1 MRVRKYLSVLLVAL
15 IVALTTA
22 TSCRKRSEAF
32 VIALSDK
39 ISTIDPI
46 GSQTIDAASE
56 RVRVLMFNSLV
67 KKNEKFEYVPDLA
80 SDIKRA
86 DDGLSYTFML
96 NDGVKFH
103 DGKVM
108 SSADVKYTLETV
120 LNSETS
126 GRTASFY
133 EKTGSERQG
142 YISGIETPDPR
153 TVIVRLRKPWLQLL
167 TNLVPISIIP
177 QGSADGQKTF
187 PIGTGPFKFVS
198 YDSTQGI
205 VKLNANPDY
214 WQGKPGVES
223 VEVKV
228 IGDASALQAELRSKR
243 VDLVPLPT
251 NLSPDTLKALGQ
263 EANLKTEQFPG
274 ANVTY
279 LGFNVKEAPLD
290 NAKVRQAIAYA
301 IDRQSLIRDLLLN
314 QAKIA
319 HSILPE
325 ESWAYNAGTQYTHN
339 PQMAK
344 QLLDEAGF
352 RDPDGDGPQMRFAKP
367 IVFKIASGSSA
378 TNQYAQVIQNYL
390 KEVGIPVEIETLEF
404 NLLLAQMRNGQYQMT
419 TSRWIGGNQDP
430 VFLKDLFMTKANFNR
445 TNYSNPQLDPILQ
458 EAVDTADREK
468 AKSLYAQAQEIISR
482 DIPMLPLWY
491 PANMVIAQKRVGN
504 IKVDG
509 SGDWGF
515 VKNLTVEK

>member
-1 MRVRKYLSVLLVAL
+1 MGIKQLFVVLVVFVQLLVFAS
-15 IVALTTA
+15 
-22 TSCRKRSEAF
+22 SCRKRSSAF

-67 KKNEKFEYVPDLA
+67 RKNENFEYVPELA
-80 SDIKRA
+80 SNIQRS
-86 DDGLSYTFML
+86 DDGLSYTFTL

-103 DGKVM
+103 DGRLM
-108 SSADVKYTLETV
+108 TSADVKYTLETV
-120 LNSETS
+120 LNSQSS

-133 EKTGSERQG
+133 EGSGASRQG

-177 QGSADGQKTF
+177 SGSADTQKTL
-187 PIGTGPFKFVS
+187 PIGTGPFKFVR
-198 YDSTQGI
+198 YDPTQQTVDLI
-205 VKLNANPDY
+205 ANPQY
-214 WQGKPGVES
+214 WQGPPAIHQL
-223 VEVKV
+223 KV
-228 IGDASALQAELRSKR
+228 RVVSDASALQAELKSNR

-251 NLSPDTLKALGQ
+251 NLSPDTLKSLAQ
-263 EANLKTEQFPG
+263 DPNLKVEEFPG

-290 NAKVRQAIAYA
+290 NVKVRQAIAYA
-301 IDRQSLIRDLLLN
+301 IDRESLIRELLLN

-325 ESWAYNAGTQYTHN
+325 GSWAYSAGQQYAHN
-339 PQMAK
+339 NDMAK
-344 QLLDEAGF
+344 KLLDEAGF
-352 RDPDGDGPQMRFAKP
+352 RDPDGDGPQMRFSKP
-367 IVFKIASGSSA
+367 IIFKIASGIMA
-378 TNQYAQVIQNYL
+378 TSQYAVVIQNYL
-390 KEVGIPVEIETLEF
+390 RQVGIPVEIESLEF

-430 VFLKDLFMTKANFNR
+430 VFLKDLFTTKANFNR
-445 TNYSNPQLDPILQ
+445 TNYSNPLLDPILM

-468 AKSLYAQAQEIISR
+468 ARGLYAQAQDIISR
-482 DIPMLPLWY
+482 DLPMLPLWY
-491 PANMVIAQKRVGN
+491 PSNMVIARKRVGN
-504 IKVDG
+504 IKIDG

-515 VKNLTVEK
+515 VRNLTVTE

>member
-1 MRVRKYLSVLLVAL
+1 MRFAKFSVLLLASILLL
-15 IVALTTA
+15 IA
-22 TSCRKRSEAF
+22 SSGCRKRSESF

-67 KKNEKFEYVPDLA
+67 RKNEKFEYVPDLA
-80 SDIKRA
+80 SNIVRA
-86 DDGLSYTFML
+86 DDGLSYTFTL

-103 DGKVM
+103 DGKQLT
-108 SSADVKYTLETV
+108 SADVKYTLETV

-126 GRTASFY
+126 GRTASFF
-133 EKTGSERQG
+133 EKSGDERLG
-142 YISGIETPDPR
+142 YLTAIETPDQR
-153 TVIVRLRKPWLQLL
+153 TVIIRLRKPWLQLL

-177 QGSADGQKTF
+177 QGSADNQKSA
-187 PIGTGPFKFVS
+187 PVGTGPFKFVS
-198 YDSTQGI
+198 YDQTQQ
-205 VKLNANPDY
+205 VVRLAAFQDY
-214 WQGKPGVES
+214 WQGKPAIEQLTVR
-223 VEVKV
+223 VV
-228 IGDASALQAELRSKR
+228 GDASALQAELHSGR

-251 NLSPDTLKALGQ
+251 NLSPDTLKSLG
-263 EANLKTEQFPG
+263 ASGNLKTEQFAG

-290 NAKVRQAIAYA
+290 NVKVRQAIAYA
-301 IDRQSLIRDLLLN
+301 IDRQSLIRDLLLE

-325 ESWAYNAGTQYTHN
+325 ESWAYSAGQQYAHN

-352 RDPDGDGPQMRFAKP
+352 RDPDGDGPQMRFPKP
-367 IVFKIASGSSA
+367 IIFKIASGSTA
-378 TNQYAQVIQNYL
+378 TSQYALVIQNNL
-390 KEVGIPVEIETLEF
+390 KQVGIPVEIETLEF

-430 VFLKDLFMTKANFNR
+430 VFLKDLFTTKANFNR
-445 TNYSNPQLDPILQ
+445 TNYSNTQLDPILQ
-458 EAVDTADREK
+458 QAVDTVDREK
-468 AKSLYAQAQEIISR
+468 ARALYAQAQDIISR
-482 DIPMLPLWY
+482 DVPMLPLWY
-491 PANMVIAQKRVGN
+491 PANMVVAQKRVGN

-515 VKNLTVEK
+515 VKSLTVEK